1 MKGIHKWIPEST
13 VFSAE
18 SSLNPEEFFEN
29 KEYTSL
35 NNSFTSSSTSSASR
49 LLPSEVACLI
59 RASHIDSVIKIL
71 DYLPPNDEIQFSKNE
86 CAEEAIIGIVL
97 ERNINEI
104 CLFDYLIQ
112 KQLLDEPEARYIIKQ
127 LVQIN
132 LDILKI
138 GILHGDLKSENIL
151 IEPVTKKI
159 RLIDFGSAVLI
170 NSSQSTKMTNKV
182 VRTFRGTNLYKPPEY
197 LLNKCFYPRPST
209 VWTIGVILYD
219 LVCGHFPFQ
228 NDSDVISHQYKDVE
242 FSRKDLS
249 TGLQKLIK
257 RCLAFYVADR
267 INIDKILIDSWMK
280 EKV

>member
-1 MKGIHKWIPEST
+1 MFEDT
-13 VFSAE
+13 N
-18 SSLNPEEFFEN
+18 LNREEFFEN
-29 KEYTSL
+29 KDSASL
-35 NNSFTSSSTSSASR
+35 NNSFTSSSTSSSER
-49 LLPSEVACLI
+49 LLPNEVACLI
-59 RASHIDSVIKIL
+59 RATHIDSVIKIL
-71 DYLPPNDEIQFSKNE
+71 DYLPPSEDVQLDKNE
-86 CAEEAIIGIVL
+86 CSDDAFIGIVL
-97 ERNINEI
+97 ERNTNEI

-151 IEPVTKKI
+151 IDPITKKI

-170 NSSQSTKMTNKV
+170 NSPQCTKVSNKLV
-182 VRTFRGTNLYKPPEY
+182 KTFRGTNLYKPPEY

-228 NDSDVISHQYKDVE
+228 NDTDVMSHQYKDVE
-242 FSRKDLS
+242 FSRKNLS
-249 TGLQKLIK
+249 QGLQRLIK

-267 INIDKILIDSWMK
+267 INIDKILMDSWMK
-280 EKV
+280 EKD